1 MLNQIIFHRP
11 SHLGSTCGGDLG
23 KNGQKLIKIT
33 KSKIWGQNS
42 GAHGGDKP
50 ITRVVGGI
58 PHPPLV
64 ETLLLQSLGNNV
76 IK

>member
-1 MLNQIIFHRP
+1 MFTIKENTLMLNQIIFHRP

-50 ITRVVGGI
+50 ITRVVGGSPS
-58 PHPPLV
+58 PH
-64 ETLLLQSLGNNV
+64 
-76 IK
+76 